1 MSTNRQ
7 LFNVF
12 LILSAIVLL
21 VTRHYYIFG
30 WQQLLKK
37 KYWKVESPF
46 KKCSALLDLLEKNW
60 NRILWV
66 QKEVIIFSY
75 LLCLAPTWFR
85 KYLVLPIR
93 RCQSRITNIG
103 FKWSAVWRL
112 IFFLLYLLLLFSH
125 IVVKIITSNNYFI

>member
-1 MSTNRQ
+1 MRSH
-7 LFNVF
+7 F
-12 LILSAIVLL
+12 
-21 VTRHYYIFG
+21 
-30 WQQLLKK
+30 K

-103 FKWSAVWRL
+103 FKCAAVRR
-112 IFFLLYLLLLFSH
+112 
-125 IVVKIITSNNYFI
+125 KERGKQIITQQLTVKGYILIYSQVLITHVIKLEILCLYVFTKYITWEAIMETS